1 MSHTGLFLLRS
12 SALTGMASRFMS
24 SIVRTPSDVKIVEN
38 GNKLDLVW
46 EGDQKWRFH
55 SIWLRH
61 NCQCKECLSP
71 EGQKTAF
78 LEQSFRNGISTSFK
92 ITSAEIEGK

>member
-1 MSHTGLFLLRS
+1 MSHTGLFRLRS
-12 SALTGMASRFMS
+12 SPLNGMASRFMS
-24 SIVRTPSDVKIVEN
+24 SIVSRPSDVKIVEN

-46 EGDQKWRFH
+46 EGDEKWRFH

-61 NCQCKECLSP
+61 NCQCMECLSP

-92 ITSAEIEGK
+92 IASAKIEGE

>member
-1 MSHTGLFLLRS
+1 MSHTGLFHLRF
-12 SALTGMASRFMS
+12 SALSGMATRFMS
-24 SIVRTPSDVKIVEN
+24 SILRRPSDVKIVEN

-61 NCQCKECLSP
+61 NCQCKACLSP

-78 LEQSFRNGISTSFK
+78 LEQSFRNSISTSFK
-92 ITSAEIEGK
+92 IASAEIEGI